1 MLTWKK
7 VLVFGAHSDDEIIGP
22 GGTIA
27 KLSRQGAAVTVVTF
41 TTGDMGYSKL
51 SHKGRIGRIRSIEA
65 KRSAKI
71 LGIRQVVNLGLPTQS
86 VVNVREVYQECVRL
100 IRRFRPDVIFT
111 HYKCDKHRDHR
122 AVSEITDEAR
132 WKASENI
139 MPDFGKPWYT
149 QEFYFYEVLELF
161 TSPSVLVD
169 ITGTLNAKVR
179 AMKTQASQMS
189 NLRGME
195 RYIEGV
201 AAARGFLR
209 GTKYAEAFL
218 ASNFLPRKL

>member
-7 VLVFGAHSDDEIIGP
+7 VLIFGAHSDDEIIGP

-27 KLSRQGAAVTVVTF
+27 KLSRQGAAVSLVTF

-51 SHKGRIGRIRSIEA
+51 SHKGKVDRIRGIEA

-71 LGIRQVVNLGLPTQS
+71 LGIREVVNLGLPTQS
-86 VVNVREVYQECVRL
+86 VANTRDVYQECVRL

-111 HYKCDKHRDHR
+111 HYKGDKHRDHR

-139 MPDFGKPWYT
+139 MPDFGRPWYT
-149 QEFYFYEVLELF
+149 QELYFYEVLELF
-161 TSPSVLVD
+161 TSPSILVD
-169 ITGTLNAKVR
+169 ITGTLGTKVK
-179 AMKTQASQMS
+179 AMKTQISQMGI
-189 NLRGME
+189 LQGME

-218 ASNFLPRKL
+218 ASNFLARKL

>member
-1 MLTWKK
+1 MLNWKR

-27 KLSRQGAAVTVVTF
+27 KLSRQGAQVSLVTF
-41 TTGDMGYSKL
+41 TTGDMGYSEL
-51 SHKGRIGRIRSIEA
+51 SHKGKVDKMRGAEA
-65 KRSAKI
+65 KISAKI
-71 LGIRQVVNLGLPTQS
+71 LGIREVVNLGLPTQS
-86 VVNVREVYQECVRL
+86 VINTRDVYQECVRL

-111 HYKCDKHRDHR
+111 HYKKDKHRDHR

-139 MPDFGKPWYT
+139 MPDFGKPWYA
-149 QEFYFYEVLELF
+149 QELYYYEVLELF
-161 TSPSVLVD
+161 TSPSLVVD
-169 ITGTLNAKVR
+169 ITGTLEVKVR
-179 AMKTQASQMS
+179 AMKTQISQLGI
-189 NLRGME
+189 LRNME

-218 ASNFLPRKL
+218 ASNFLAKKL